1 MEANGIVLS
10 PDPRLRQECAVIEE
24 ITPAIEAL
32 AEKMKKMMFE
42 NGGCGLAAPQIGEL
56 IQLVTIDCDYTDK
69 NDYDPYVLINP
80 VIVEQSDHLV
90 PFSEGCLSI
99 PGISCEIERPDH
111 VVVEAYD
118 LDANLIRYEASGD
131 LFCVCLQHE
140 IDHLHGVTMVDHLT
154 PSERTRALRDF
165 EDALA
170 AGARPG
176 DGTQGVGE
184 LIVVHGGGAD
194 QNAVLVLHVTAH
206 LEAGLAGALLALPD
220 IPALEE
226 DAAGGRF
233 EQPVEVL
240 DEGGFARAGVA
251 DDAQVLPGVGGKV
264 HVRQGGPLKG
274 GPGAINM
281 GEFFCL
287 QYCFHPLCSILFQ

>member
-32 AEKMKKMMFE
+32 AEKMKKMMFD

-56 IQLVTIDCDYTDK
+56 IQLVTIDCDYSDK

-140 IDHLHGVTMVDHLT
+140 IDHLHGNTMF
-154 PSERTRALRDF
+154 ERLKPMQRIKAVK
-165 EDALA
+165 EYQDALA
-170 AGARPG
+170 RGARPG
-176 DGTQGVGE
+176 R
-184 LIVVHGGGAD
+184 
-194 QNAVLVLHVTAH
+194 
-206 LEAGLAGALLALPD
+206 P
-220 IPALEE
+220 
-226 DAAGGRF
+226 R
-233 EQPVEVL
+233 
-240 DEGGFARAGVA
+240 
-251 DDAQVLPGVGGKV
+251 
-264 HVRQGGPLKG
+264 
-274 GPGAINM
+274 
-281 GEFFCL
+281 C
-287 QYCFHPLCSILFQ
+287 

>member
-32 AEKMKKMMFE
+32 AEKMKKMMFD

-118 LDANLIRYEASGD
+118 LDANLIRYEAAGD

-140 IDHLHGVTMVDHLT
+140 IDHLHGNTMF
-154 PSERTRALRDF
+154 ERLKPMQRIKAVK
-165 EDALA
+165 EYQDALA
-170 AGARPG
+170 RGARPG
-176 DGTQGVGE
+176 ETE
-184 LIVVHGGGAD
+184 
-194 QNAVLVLHVTAH
+194 
-206 LEAGLAGALLALPD
+206 
-220 IPALEE
+220 
-226 DAAGGRF
+226 
-233 EQPVEVL
+233 
-240 DEGGFARAGVA
+240 
-251 DDAQVLPGVGGKV
+251 
-264 HVRQGGPLKG
+264 
-274 GPGAINM
+274 
-281 GEFFCL
+281 
-287 QYCFHPLCSILFQ
+287 

>member
-32 AEKMKKMMFE
+32 AEKMKKLMFD

-56 IQLVTIDCDYTDK
+56 IQLVTIDCDYSDK

-118 LDANLIRYEASGD
+118 LDANLIRYEATGD

-140 IDHLHGVTMVDHLT
+140 IDHLHGNTMF
-154 PSERTRALRDF
+154 ERLKPMQRIKAVK
-165 EDALA
+165 EYQDALA
-170 AGARPG
+170 CGGRGLRFRASSRPG
-176 DGTQGVGE
+176 
-184 LIVVHGGGAD
+184 
-194 QNAVLVLHVTAH
+194 AV
-206 LEAGLAGALLALPD
+206 
-220 IPALEE
+220 
-226 DAAGGRF
+226 
-233 EQPVEVL
+233 
-240 DEGGFARAGVA
+240 
-251 DDAQVLPGVGGKV
+251 
-264 HVRQGGPLKG
+264 
-274 GPGAINM
+274 GPGRGVFADRCFVGRAAFMRLFLCFWVYLFLLNCSC
-281 GEFFCL
+281 GWVRLRPGTLFCSRL
-287 QYCFHPLCSILFQ
+287 GSSLRGD

>member
-90 PFSEGCLSI
+90 PYSEGCLSI
-99 PGISCEIERPDH
+99 PGISCEIERPDY

-140 IDHLHGVTMVDHLT
+140 IDHLHGNTMF
-154 PSERTRALRDF
+154 ERLKPMQRIKAVK
-165 EDALA
+165 EYQDALA
-170 AGARPG
+170 RGARPG
-176 DGTQGVGE
+176 APGTT
-184 LIVVHGGGAD
+184 LTL
-194 QNAVLVLHVTAH
+194 LVSPGCRRAR
-206 LEAGLAGALLALPD
+206 E
-220 IPALEE
+220 
-226 DAAGGRF
+226 GR
-233 EQPVEVL
+233 L
-240 DEGGFARAGVA
+240 R
-251 DDAQVLPGVGGKV
+251 
-264 HVRQGGPLKG
+264 
-274 GPGAINM
+274 
-281 GEFFCL
+281 
-287 QYCFHPLCSILFQ
+287 

>member
-32 AEKMKKMMFE
+32 AEKMKKMMFD

-140 IDHLHGVTMVDHLT
+140 IDHLHGNTMF
-154 PSERTRALRDF
+154 ERLKPMQRIKAVK
-165 EDALA
+165 EYQDALA
-170 AGARPG
+170 RGARPG
-176 DGTQGVGE
+176 ETEEGRPS
-184 LIVVHGGGAD
+184 L
-194 QNAVLVLHVTAH
+194 
-206 LEAGLAGALLALPD
+206 GLAAYISSRAQFRSAARMFEHGM
-220 IPALEE
+220 IYRRPAPGTTSSWLGSLGCRRARE
-226 DAAGGRF
+226 GR
-233 EQPVEVL
+233 L
-240 DEGGFARAGVA
+240 R
-251 DDAQVLPGVGGKV
+251 
-264 HVRQGGPLKG
+264 
-274 GPGAINM
+274 
-281 GEFFCL
+281 
-287 QYCFHPLCSILFQ
+287 